1 MNRSVSSI
9 SSNHRTTSPRMSDM
23 LARINQLEAEMKSEI
38 AQCRRQL
45 TTTVPAKVVRSS
57 SAKLT
62 RARSLDG
69 VIGAVEVNVS
79 GFAAIP
85 EELLWK
91 ICRDLNA
98 FQLCQAR
105 LICRRWNRI
114 IGTSSLMDKLKVRLP
129 GGCILKSNCEELGV
143 LGGSRY
149 TRVVLDRCMI
159 LKPAGWWPLV
169 SGGLHS
175 LNLIYCN
182 VSTEEL
188 FEMLKLTPN
197 LRNLTIGVHFGSNV
211 PEVNFQLV
219 ALKKLNIQSIIEPE
233 SYEIFKTVCPGLR
246 TLALPHVDK
255 DSSLKVLE
263 FIRSVGK
270 TLENLSVQG
279 GDDKFWTNLPEEFEK
294 VRLKRF
300 TCGIKDS
307 RMLEKLLQTQP
318 SIEELI
324 LTGVHDADLELGK
337 TLPNLKRL
345 EILVRD
351 TLDGKPLLE
360 NLQQLEHLKLES
372 IEFSKPELNVNWSK
386 DFPNLNSLKLKS
398 FDVKDWKKFFEDCPR
413 IKILNSLQLIS
424 VDATTKITDF
434 NLPKQ
439 NLKTLKISNCKF
451 QTHFIKQ
458 LLNLY
463 PDLEEVSLERT
474 ADITDAIVQK
484 LCQNAKRL
492 RSFSVTTCKI
502 TESSVEHLIDHCG
515 ALEKVR
521 IWNCGTIPHNS
532 WQRLRKH
539 RNVQVQYKV

>member
-1 MNRSVSSI
+1 MLLRALFPNHEPVNEQHQQQQPPP
-9 SSNHRTTSPRMSDM
+9 SNH
-23 LARINQLEAEMKSEI
+23 
-38 AQCRRQL
+38 
-45 TTTVPAKVVRSS
+45 VPADVGHAGPDQPAGGRNEVGNRAVPPAVDKHHRPGEGGSELIGEVDAGTIAGRRHRVVR
-57 SAKLT
+57 
-62 RARSLDG
+62 
-69 VIGAVEVNVS
+69 AVEVNVS
-79 GFAAIP
+79 GFATIP

-129 GGCILKSNCEELGV
+129 GGCTLRSNCEELGV

-159 LKPAGWWPLV
+159 LKPAGWWPMV
-169 SGGLHS
+169 SGGLHTLS
-175 LNLIYCN
+175 LIYCN

-197 LRNLTIGVHFGSNV
+197 LRNLTIGVHF
-211 PEVNFQLV
+211 
-219 ALKKLNIQSIIEPE
+219 E
-233 SYEIFKTVCPGLR
+233 SYEIFKNVCPGLR

-398 FDVKDWKKFFEDCPR
+398 FDVKDWKKFFEECPR
-413 IKILNSLQLIS
+413 IKNLNSLQLIS

-439 NLKTLKISNCKF
+439 TLKTLKISNCKF
-451 QTHFIKQ
+451 PTHFTKQ

-463 PDLEEVSLERT
+463 PNLEEVSLERT

-492 RSFSVTTCKI
+492 RSFSVTACKI
-502 TESSVEHLIDHCG
+502 TESSVEHLIDHCD

-521 IWNCGTIPHNS
+521 IWNCGTIPHNR